1 MLNSRFLKK
10 YRYNDTLLSLK
21 WNMFPNGATHPI
33 EKLEKL
39 LEDFSEGQA
48 DL

>member
-21 WNMFPNGATHPI
+21 WNMFPNGTDGAEFAEI
-33 EKLEKL
+33 
-39 LEDFSEGQA
+39 
-48 DL
+48 